1 MIKIKSFTFN
11 PFDENTF
18 LLWSESN
25 RESIV
30 IDPGMSNENEE
41 RIFDDFIVSEKI
53 NLTTMLNTHCHI
65 DHILGCKYV
74 KEKYLTE
81 YIIPVDDLILLEQY
95 DKQMS
100 MVGVEMEKPPKPD
113 KLISETDTITLNGTV
128 IKPLLTPGHTPG
140 EMCYL
145 LEDENF
151 CITGD
156 VLFKGSIGR
165 TDLWGSDTSAIFNS
179 IKTKLLTLDDSV
191 TIYPGHGD
199 KSTIGEEKKTNPF
212 ILELLK

>member
-41 RIFDDFIVSEKI
+41 KIFDDFLNKEGL
-53 NLTTMLNTHCHI
+53 NLTRILNTHCHI

-74 KEKYLTE
+74 KEKYSTE
-81 YIIPVDDLILLEQY
+81 YLIPEGDLLLLEHY
-95 DKQMS
+95 EKQMS
-100 MVGVEMEKPPKPD
+100 IVGVEMEEPPKPD
-113 KLISETDTITLNGTV
+113 ILIKETDTITLNGSI

-140 EMCYL
+140 EMCYY

-165 TDLWGSDTSAIFNS
+165 TDLWGSDTSAILNS

-191 TIYPGHGD
+191 IIYPGHGD

-212 ILELLK
+212 VLELLK